1 MKRRTWRLNLAAAWL
16 SGTSAVIIAVRLNM
30 RPVDVEREVRRV
42 VSSAEGLREA
52 QRLSMKV
59 R

>member
-1 MKRRTWRLNLAAAWL
+1 MRRRTWRLTLAAAWL

-52 QRLSMKV
+52 QRLS
-59 R
+59 RCR